1 MNQWKYSDYLAV
13 MECEEYEPW
22 SGMSCTAVDVVHCT
36 TAGGAVTY
44 EWHPSPQDIHCTS
57 YMVFLQQLWDM
68 GILVDGNWKALI
80 PPGVKTPAAVL
91 RSFPPEK
98 TYGQDSAALF
108 VSSFLC
114 VSSGLSS
121 LHHSDTLGFYSDYL
135 GHSLV
140 LVMFHQCPSCSYL
153 FSTPC
158 LSVPVTS
165 HLVLSTFPIL
175 IPQRK
180 NFIDITSPV
189 WAESSC

>member
-1 MNQWKYSDYLAV
+1 MWRIWTLVRDVMYS
-13 MECEEYEPW
+13 CRC
-22 SGMSCTAVDVVHCT
+22 CTLYNCRRCCHLWMA
-36 TAGGAVTY
+36 
-44 EWHPSPQDIHCTS
+44 PLSPRHTLH
-57 YMVFLQQLWDM
+57 VLHGFLQQLWDM

-91 RSFPPEK
+91 RSFPPEQ

-121 LHHSDTLGFYSDYL
+121 LHHSYTLGFYSDYL

-180 NFIDITSPV
+180 NSIDITSPV
-189 WAESSC
+189 RAESSC